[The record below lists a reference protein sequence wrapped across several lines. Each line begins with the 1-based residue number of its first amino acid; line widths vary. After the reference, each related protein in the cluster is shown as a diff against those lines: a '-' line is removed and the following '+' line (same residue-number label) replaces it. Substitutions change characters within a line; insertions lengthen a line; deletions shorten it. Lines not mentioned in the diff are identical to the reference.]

1 MKENSIL
8 DKKSLSI
15 IEGKKADWKELAKDC
30 VCFANSYGGK
40 INIGIEDEEDQ
51 PKANQVIN
59 PKLIED
65 IQKRISSLTIN
76 VGIAPKIVTEDN
88 GGEYI
93 ELSVLTSSPARS
105 CGRRNCMKPA
115 MVRRLFSNMADKR

>member
-15 IEGKKADWKELAKDC
+15 IEGKTANWKELAKDC

-65 IQKRISSLTIN
+65 IQKRI
-76 VGIAPKIVTEDN
+76 
-88 GGEYI
+88 
-93 ELSVLTSSPARS
+93 
-105 CGRRNCMKPA
+105 
-115 MVRRLFSNMADKR
+115 